1 MDTLKLCKFQI
12 VLDMNAPS
20 YTEDEWN
27 HAVVAIKEFL
37 SLPANTNKDTLL
49 ACYLKVDST
58 YEV

>member
-1 MDTLKLCKFQI
+1 MSCKFQI